1 VRYKVKNV
9 LIATTIAISSFVGFG
24 GSANAASMHEM
35 HRSPKHEHC
44 VVRVVKHRVHGHM
57 VVNKERVCR

>member
-24 GSANAASMHEM
+24 GSANAASMHVM